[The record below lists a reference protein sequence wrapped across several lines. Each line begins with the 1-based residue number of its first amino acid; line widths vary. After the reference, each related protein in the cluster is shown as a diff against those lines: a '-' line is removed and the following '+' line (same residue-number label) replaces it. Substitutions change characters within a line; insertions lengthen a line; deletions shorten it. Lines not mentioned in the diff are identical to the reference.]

1 MGHITPS
8 LTKLMIIISCSNLSF
23 THKKCGILYSLQRH
37 SLYCIKGRSVHV
49 LYWSRTT
56 CGRPL
61 YGLNPT
67 AEKLCPIYIHRCSL
81 GGSDICIY
89 ICIYIYINNSIAIII
104 MIFQL
109 EKNHVITTVPKSYQ
123 EIAGTEA
130 KPIPVYVKHIYKCT

>member
-23 THKKCGILYSLQRH
+23 AHKKCGILYSLQRR
-37 SLYCIKGRSVHV
+37 SLYCIKRRSVHV

-67 AEKLCPIYIHRCSL
+67 ADKLCPIYIHRGSL

-89 ICIYIYINNSIAIII
+89 IYIYINNSIAIII
-104 MIFQL
+104 MIFRL

-130 KPIPVYVKHIYKCT
+130 KSIRLYVKHIYKCT